1 MAMKNY
7 YIMSGD
13 TAVAK
18 WENSSLTVLNEA
30 LLPLYLKHVHNADMW
45 LETRAI
51 DSHRANSRLLKKVL
65 RLKEKDDISTVI
77 HVNGATITDNYWIKP
92 LDSELTY
99 ADVRFS
105 DDYFARLALK
115 GTYDSFNRAAN
126 SKHSRTPELTNT
138 GSFEKCWRLIDGKWW
153 MYKSANHNEMFSE
166 LFIARFG
173 ATLGMNMAVYER
185 GDKCV
190 KTLDFTDGKYN
201 FEPASSFM
209 DDNDDYEDVIAK
221 LQEICPKAIP
231 DYVRMIFL
239 DTIVANPDRHTANFG
254 LLRDTKTGELLGL
267 APLFDHN
274 MALISRGYPKAP
286 KKSDLLIRLF
296 NDLLDNHPEYKKYL
310 PVVDH
315 EIIKAT
321 LDNLHMRVKKQFIVD
336 YIISRYNLALGI
348 KKPLF

>member
-1 MAMKNY
+1 MQYDRGDSMATSYKRLWKLLIDKDMKKKDLAAAAGISTFTISKMGKGENVTTDVLGKICAALNCSIEDIWNSSPMSRRRPNNMAMKDY

-18 WENSSLTVLNEA
+18 WRTASLTMLNEA
-30 LLPLYLKHVHNADMW
+30 LLPLYLRRVHNADMW

-51 DSHRANSRLLKKVL
+51 DSHRANSRLLKKAL
-65 RLKEKDDISTVI
+65 RLKEKDDVSTVI

-92 LDSELTY
+92 LDSELTF

-153 MYKSANHNEMFSE
+153 MYKSANHDEMFSE

-173 ATLGMNMAVYER
+173 ESLDMNMAVYER

-221 LQEICPKAIP
+221 LQEICPQAIP
-231 DYVRMIFL
+231 DYVRMVFL

-254 LLRDTKTGELLGL
+254 LLR
-267 APLFDHN
+267 
-274 MALISRGYPKAP
+274 
-286 KKSDLLIRLF
+286 
-296 NDLLDNHPEYKKYL
+296 
-310 PVVDH
+310 
-315 EIIKAT
+315 
-321 LDNLHMRVKKQFIVD
+321 
-336 YIISRYNLALGI
+336 
-348 KKPLF
+348 